1 MCVVFFFSSRSRQTR
16 CALVTGVQT
25 CALPISS
32 VARAVQGSDAVINLA
47 GAFGDM
53 QAVQADGAGHVAA
66 AAKAAGA
73 SALVHVSAIGAD
85 PASASAYGRSKG
97 DGEAAVRAGF
107 ADAAILRPSIL
118 FGREDHF
125 INRFATMMR
134 LSPVVPEIG
143 RAHV

>member
-73 SALVHVSAIGAD
+73 SAPVHVPAIGAD
-85 PASASAYGRSKG
+85 PASAPASGRRDRNSGVEGKSVSGRVALGGARILKKKNSKQQAQG
-97 DGEAAVRAGF
+97 K
-107 ADAAILRPSIL
+107 
-118 FGREDHF
+118 
-125 INRFATMMR
+125 
-134 LSPVVPEIG
+134 
-143 RAHV
+143 

>member
-1 MCVVFFFSSRSRQTR
+1 MFICFTVFLFFSSRRRHTGCS
-16 CALVTGVQT
+16 LLTGVQT
-25 CALPISS
+25 FALPIL
-32 VARAVQGSDAVINLA
+32 ARAVQGSDAVINLA

-85 PASASAYGRSKG
+85 PASASAYGCSTG

-118 FGREDHF
+118 FGREDQD
-125 INRFATMMR
+125 RKSTR
-134 LSPVVPEIG
+134 LNSS
-143 RAHV
+143 